1 MTFKKNII
9 LLGATGSI
17 GTSTL
22 NLIRHKREKFNLI
35 GISAYRKTE
44 ELKLISEEFNVK
56 NVCFF
61 KNHNDVVFDK
71 NIKIMKGLEGL
82 LELASLNCD
91 IVVSGIAGLAGLM
104 PAYEALKNG
113 NHIAIANKEPI
124 VVAGN
129 ILKECSK
136 NNNVKILPVDSEHN
150 SIFQCFNNNQRE
162 NISHITLTAS
172 GGPFLHRS
180 LNSFSNITVEE
191 ALKHPNWEMGKKIS
205 IDSATLINKAL
216 EVIEAGYFFELNANQ
231 IQVVIHPESIIHG
244 LVHYK
249 DGSVLANLALPDMIS
264 PLSVAIGYPE
274 RYDLNLAKLNLL
286 EISQLNFLKP
296 DLKKFP
302 GLNFGWHAL
311 NEPNNF
317 SIVFN
322 ASNEIAVDLFLKK
335 RIKFTSIIEIID
347 KCLNEQKFNSA
358 NNLEETLEIDKM
370 SRIFAKKISEKFYV

>member
-1 MTFKKNII
+1 MTHKNII

-22 NLIRHKREKFNLI
+22 NLIRQKRERFNLI
-35 GISAYRKTE
+35 GISAYKNTE
-44 ELKLISEEFNVK
+44 QLKLISEEFNVK
-56 NVCFF
+56 YVSYF
-61 KNHNDVVFDK
+61 KNNK
-71 NIKIMKGLEGL
+71 NIEFNEKTKVMKDFEGL

-91 IVVSGIAGLAGLM
+91 VVVSGISGLAGLM
-104 PAYEALKNG
+104 PAYAALSNG
-113 NHIAIANKEPI
+113 NHIAIANKEPL

-129 ILKECSK
+129 LLKDCSK
-136 NNNVKILPVDSEHN
+136 KHNAKILPVDSEHN
-150 SIFQCFNNNQRE
+150 SIFQCFDSNQRT

-172 GGPFLHRS
+172 GGPFLNRS
-180 LNSFSNITVEE
+180 LDSICDVTVEE
-191 ALKHPNWEMGKKIS
+191 ALKHPNWKMGNKVS

-216 EVIEAGYFFELNANQ
+216 EVIEAGCLFELKANQ
-231 IQVVIHPESIIHG
+231 IKVVIHPESIIHG

-274 RYDLNLAKLNLL
+274 RYNLDLPKLDLV
-286 EISQLNFLKP
+286 EVSQLNFLKP

-311 NEPNNF
+311 NEPNYF
-317 SIVFN
+317 SIVLN

-335 RIKFTSIIEIID
+335 RIKFTSIVEIID

>member
-1 MTFKKNII
+1 MTHKNII

-22 NLIRHKREKFNLI
+22 NLIRKRREKFNLI
-35 GISAYRKTE
+35 GVSTYEKTE
-44 ELKLISEEFNVK
+44 QLKLISKEFNVK

-61 KNHNDVVFDK
+61 KNDQGTIFDES
-71 NIKIMKGLEGL
+71 IKVMKGLQGL
-82 LELASLNCD
+82 IELASLNCD
-91 IVVSGIAGLAGLM
+91 IVVSGISGLAGLM
-104 PAYEALKNG
+104 PAYMALKNG
-113 NHIAIANKEPI
+113 NNIAIANKEPL

-129 ILKECSK
+129 ILMECSK
-136 NNNVKILPVDSEHN
+136 KNNVKILPVDSEHN
-150 SIFQCFNNNQRE
+150 SIFQCFDNNLRE
-162 NISHITLTAS
+162 NVSHITLTAS
-172 GGPFLHRS
+172 GGPFLNRS
-180 LNSFSNITVEE
+180 LNSFKEITIEE
-191 ALKHPNWEMGKKIS
+191 ALKHPKWEMGKKIS

-216 EVIEAGYFFELNANQ
+216 EVIEAGFLFELKSNQ
-231 IQVVIHPESIIHG
+231 INVVIHPESIIHG

-274 RYDLNLAKLNLL
+274 RYNLDLPKLDLV
-286 EISQLNFLKP
+286 EVSQLNFLKP

-311 NEPNNF
+311 NEPNYF
-317 SIVFN
+317 SIVLN

-335 RIKFTSIIEIID
+335 RIKFTSIVEIID

-358 NNLEETLEIDKM
+358 NNLEDTLEIDKM

>member
-1 MTFKKNII
+1 MNCKNII

-17 GTSTL
+17 GKSTL
-22 NLIRHKREKFNLI
+22 NLIRQDREKFNLI
-35 GISAYRKTE
+35 GISAYKQTE
-44 ELKLISEEFNVK
+44 KLKIISDEFNVK
-56 NVCFF
+56 YVCYFENDKDIKF
-61 KNHNDVVFDK
+61 NKNTKV
-71 NIKIMKGLEGL
+71 MKGYTGL

-91 IVVSGIAGLAGLM
+91 VVVSGISGLAGLM

-113 NHIAIANKEPI
+113 NHIAIANKEPL

-129 ILKECSK
+129 ILIECSK
-136 NNNVKILPVDSEHN
+136 KNNVKILPVDSEHN
-150 SIFQCFNNNQRE
+150 SIFQCFDNNLRE

-172 GGPFLHRS
+172 GGPFLNRS
-180 LNSFSNITVEE
+180 LNSFKEITIEE
-191 ALKHPNWEMGKKIS
+191 ALKHPKWKMGKKIS
-205 IDSATLINKAL
+205 VDSATLINKAL
-216 EVIEAGYFFELNANQ
+216 EVIEAGFLFELKSNQ
-231 IQVVIHPESIIHG
+231 INVVIHPESIIHG

-274 RYDLNLAKLNLL
+274 RYNLDLPILNLV

-302 GLNFGWHAL
+302 GLNFGWLAL
-311 NEPNNF
+311 NEPNYF
-317 SIVFN
+317 SIILN

-335 RIKFTSIIEIID
+335 KIKFTSIIDIID
-347 KCLNEQKFNSA
+347 KCLNELKFNSA

>member
-1 MTFKKNII
+1 MTYKNII

-22 NLIRHKREKFNLI
+22 NLIRKKREKFNLI
-35 GISAYRKTE
+35 GVSTYEKTE
-44 ELKLISEEFNVK
+44 QLKLISEEFNVK

-61 KNHNDVVFDK
+61 KNDQGIIFDK
-71 NIKIMKGLEGL
+71 SIKVMKGHQGL

-91 IVVSGIAGLAGLM
+91 IVVSGISGLAGLM
-104 PAYEALKNG
+104 PAYMALNNG
-113 NHIAIANKEPI
+113 NHIAIANKEPL

-129 ILKECSK
+129 ILIECSK
-136 NNNVKILPVDSEHN
+136 KNNVKILPVDSEHN
-150 SIFQCFNNNQRE
+150 SIFQCFDNNLRE

-172 GGPFLHRS
+172 GGPFLNRS
-180 LNSFSNITVEE
+180 LNSFKEITIEE
-191 ALKHPNWEMGKKIS
+191 ALKHPKWEMGKKIS

-216 EVIEAGYFFELNANQ
+216 EVIEAGFLFELKSNQ
-231 IQVVIHPESIIHG
+231 INVVIHPESIIHG

-274 RYDLNLAKLNLL
+274 RYNLDLPKLDLV
-286 EISQLNFLKP
+286 EVSQLNFLKP

-311 NEPNNF
+311 NEPNYF
-317 SIVFN
+317 SIILN

-335 RIKFTSIIEIID
+335 RIKFTSIVEIID

>member
-1 MTFKKNII
+1 MTHKNII

-22 NLIRHKREKFNLI
+22 NLIRKKRERFNLI
-35 GISAYRKTE
+35 GVSTYEKTE
-44 ELKLISEEFNVK
+44 QLKLISKEFNVK

-61 KNHNDVVFDK
+61 KNDQGIIFDK
-71 NIKIMKGLEGL
+71 SINVMKGLQGL

-91 IVVSGIAGLAGLM
+91 IVVSGISGLAGLM
-104 PAYEALKNG
+104 PAYMALNNG
-113 NHIAIANKEPI
+113 NHIAIANKEPL

-129 ILKECSK
+129 ILIECSK
-136 NNNVKILPVDSEHN
+136 KNNVKILPVDSEHN
-150 SIFQCFNNNQRE
+150 SIFQCFDNKLRE
-162 NISHITLTAS
+162 NVSHITLTAS
-172 GGPFLHRS
+172 GGPFLNRS
-180 LNSFSNITVEE
+180 LNSFKEITIEE
-191 ALKHPNWEMGKKIS
+191 ALKHPKWEMGKKIS

-216 EVIEAGYFFELNANQ
+216 EVIEAGFLFELKSSQ
-231 IQVVIHPESIIHG
+231 INVVIHPESIIHG

-274 RYDLNLAKLNLL
+274 RYNLDLPKLDLV
-286 EISQLNFLKP
+286 EVSQLNFLKP

-311 NEPNNF
+311 NEPNYF
-317 SIVFN
+317 SIILN
-322 ASNEIAVDLFLKK
+322 AANEIAVDLFLKK
-335 RIKFTSIIEIID
+335 RIKFTSIVEIID

>member
-1 MTFKKNII
+1 MTQKNII

-22 NLIRHKREKFNLI
+22 NLIRMKREKFNLI
-35 GISAYRKTE
+35 GVSTYEKTE
-44 ELKLISEEFNVK
+44 QLKSISKEFNVK

-61 KNHNDVVFDK
+61 KNDQGTIFDK
-71 NIKIMKGLEGL
+71 SIKVMKGRQGL

-91 IVVSGIAGLAGLM
+91 IVVSGISGLAGLM
-104 PAYEALKNG
+104 PAYMALNNG
-113 NHIAIANKEPI
+113 NHIAIANKEPL
-124 VVAGN
+124 VVAGK
-129 ILKECSK
+129 ILIECSK
-136 NNNVKILPVDSEHN
+136 KNNVKILPVDSEHN
-150 SIFQCFNNNQRE
+150 SIFQCFNNNLRE
-162 NISHITLTAS
+162 NVSHITLTAS
-172 GGPFLHRS
+172 GGPFLNRS
-180 LNSFSNITVEE
+180 LNSFKEITIEE
-191 ALKHPNWEMGKKIS
+191 ALKHPKWEMGKKIS

-216 EVIEAGYFFELNANQ
+216 EVIEAGFLFELKSNQ
-231 IQVVIHPESIIHG
+231 INVVIHPESIIHG

-274 RYDLNLAKLNLL
+274 RYNLDLPKLDLV
-286 EISQLNFLKP
+286 EVSQLNFLKP

-311 NEPNNF
+311 NEPNYF
-317 SIVFN
+317 SIVLN

-335 RIKFTSIIEIID
+335 RINFNSIVEIID
-347 KCLNEQKFNSA
+347 KCLNEQNFNPA
-358 NNLEETLEIDKM
+358 NNLEEILEIDKM

>member
-1 MTFKKNII
+1 MTYKNII

-22 NLIRHKREKFNLI
+22 NLIRKKREKFNLI
-35 GISAYRKTE
+35 GVSTYEKTE
-44 ELKLISEEFNVK
+44 QLKLISEEFNVK

-61 KNHNDVVFDK
+61 KNDQGITFDES
-71 NIKIMKGLEGL
+71 IKVMKGHQGL

-91 IVVSGIAGLAGLM
+91 IVVSGISGLAGLM
-104 PAYEALKNG
+104 PAYMALKNG
-113 NHIAIANKEPI
+113 NHIAIANKEPL

-129 ILKECSK
+129 ILIECSK
-136 NNNVKILPVDSEHN
+136 KNNVKILPVDSEHN
-150 SIFQCFNNNQRE
+150 SIFQCFDNNLRE
-162 NISHITLTAS
+162 NVSHITLTAS
-172 GGPFLHRS
+172 GGPFLNRS
-180 LNSFSNITVEE
+180 LKSFKEITIEE
-191 ALKHPNWEMGKKIS
+191 ALKHPKWQMGKKIS

-216 EVIEAGYFFELNANQ
+216 EVIEAGFLFELKSNQ
-231 IQVVIHPESIIHG
+231 INVVIHPESIIHG

-274 RYDLNLAKLNLL
+274 RYNLDLPKLDLV
-286 EISQLNFLKP
+286 EVSKLNFLKP

-311 NEPNNF
+311 NEPNYF
-317 SIVFN
+317 SIILN

-335 RIKFTSIIEIID
+335 RIKFTSIVDIID

-358 NNLEETLEIDKM
+358 NNLEETIEIDKM

>member
-1 MTFKKNII
+1 MTYKNII

-22 NLIRHKREKFNLI
+22 NLIRKKPEKFNLI
-35 GISAYRKTE
+35 GVSAYEKTE
-44 ELKLISEEFNVK
+44 QLKLISEEFNVK

-61 KNHNDVVFDK
+61 KNNQGILFDK
-71 NIKIMKGLEGL
+71 SIQVMKGHQGL

-91 IVVSGIAGLAGLM
+91 VVVSGISGLAGLM
-104 PAYEALKNG
+104 PAYVALSNG
-113 NHIAIANKEPI
+113 NDIAIANKEPL

-136 NNNVKILPVDSEHN
+136 KNNTKILPVDSEHN
-150 SIFQCFNNNQRE
+150 SIFQCFDSNQRK

-172 GGPFLHRS
+172 GGPFLNRS
-180 LNSFSNITVEE
+180 LDSFCNITIEE
-191 ALKHPNWEMGKKIS
+191 ALKHPNWEMGNKVS

-216 EVIEAGYFFELNANQ
+216 EVIEAGCLFELKSNL
-231 IQVVIHPESIIHG
+231 IDVVIHPESIIHG

-264 PLSVAIGYPE
+264 PLSVAIGYPQ
-274 RYDLNLAKLNLL
+274 RYNLDLPQLNLV
-286 EISQLNFLKP
+286 EVSQLNFLKP
-296 DLKKFP
+296 DLNKFP

-311 NEPNNF
+311 NEPNYF
-317 SIVFN
+317 SIILN

-335 RIKFTSIIEIID
+335 KIKFTNIIDIID
-347 KCLNEQKFNSA
+347 KCLNELKFNSA

-370 SRIFAKKISEKFYV
+370 SRMFANKISEKFYV

>member
-1 MTFKKNII
+1 MTFKNII

-17 GTSTL
+17 GKSTL
-22 NLIRHKREKFNLI
+22 NLIRQKREKFNLI
-35 GISAYRKTE
+35 GISAYKKTE
-44 ELKLISEEFNVK
+44 QLKLISKEFNVK

-61 KNHNDVVFDK
+61 KNDRDITFDK
-71 NIKIMKGLEGL
+71 NIKVMKGFEGL

-91 IVVSGIAGLAGLM
+91 IVVSGITGLAGLM
-104 PAYEALKNG
+104 PAYVALNNG
-113 NHIAIANKEPI
+113 NHIAIANKEPL

-136 NNNVKILPVDSEHN
+136 KNNVRILPVDSEHN
-150 SIFQCFNNNQRE
+150 SIFQCFDNNQRE

-172 GGPFLHRS
+172 GGPFLNRS
-180 LNSFSNITVEE
+180 LNSFDNITIEE
-191 ALKHPNWEMGKKIS
+191 ALKHPNWKMGKKVT

-216 EVIEAGYFFELNANQ
+216 EVIEAGFLFELNANQ
-231 IQVVIHPESIIHG
+231 IHVIIHPESIIHG

-274 RYDLNLAKLNLL
+274 RYNLNLPKLNLL

-302 GLNFGWHAL
+302 GLNFGWNAL
-311 NEPNNF
+311 NGPNYV
-317 SIVFN
+317 SIILN
-322 ASNEIAVDLFLKK
+322 AANEIAVDLFLKK
-335 RIKFTSIIEIID
+335 RINFTSIVEIID
-347 KCLNEQKFNSA
+347 KCLNDQKFNSA
-358 NNLEETLEIDKM
+358 NNLEEIFEIDKK
-370 SRIFAKKISEKFYV
+370 SRNFAIKISEKFYV

>member
-1 MTFKKNII
+1 MTYKNII

-22 NLIRHKREKFNLI
+22 NLIRKKPEKFNLI
-35 GISAYRKTE
+35 GVSTYEKTE
-44 ELKLISEEFNVK
+44 QLKLISKEFNVK

-61 KNHNDVVFDK
+61 KNDQGTIFDES
-71 NIKIMKGLEGL
+71 IKVMKGHQGL

-91 IVVSGIAGLAGLM
+91 IVVSGISGLAGLM
-104 PAYEALKNG
+104 PAYMALNNG
-113 NHIAIANKEPI
+113 NHIAIANKEPL

-129 ILKECSK
+129 ILIECSK
-136 NNNVKILPVDSEHN
+136 KNNVKILPVDSEHN
-150 SIFQCFNNNQRE
+150 SIFQCFDNNFRE

-172 GGPFLHRS
+172 GGPFLNRS
-180 LNSFSNITVEE
+180 LISFKEITIEE
-191 ALKHPNWEMGKKIS
+191 ALKHPKWKMGKKIS

-216 EVIEAGYFFELNANQ
+216 EVIEAGFLFELKSNQ
-231 IQVVIHPESIIHG
+231 INVVIHPESIIHG

-274 RYDLNLAKLNLL
+274 RYNLDLPKLDLI
-286 EISQLNFLKP
+286 EVSQLNFLKP

-311 NEPNNF
+311 NEPNYF
-317 SIVFN
+317 SIILN

-335 RIKFTSIIEIID
+335 RIKFTSIVEIID

>member
-1 MTFKKNII
+1 MTHKNII

-22 NLIRHKREKFNLI
+22 NLIRKKRAKFNLI
-35 GISAYRKTE
+35 GVSTYEKTE
-44 ELKLISEEFNVK
+44 QLKLISKEFNVK

-61 KNHNDVVFDK
+61 KNDEGTTFDQSI
-71 NIKIMKGLEGL
+71 NVMKGLQGL
-82 LELASLNCD
+82 LELSSLNCD
-91 IVVSGIAGLAGLM
+91 IVVSGISGLAGLM
-104 PAYEALKNG
+104 PAYVALTNG
-113 NHIAIANKEPI
+113 NHIAIANKEPL
-124 VVAGN
+124 VVAGR

-136 NNNVKILPVDSEHN
+136 KNNAKILPVDSEHN
-150 SIFQCFNNNQRE
+150 SIFQCFDSNQRK

-172 GGPFLHRS
+172 GGPFLNRS
-180 LNSFSNITVEE
+180 FDSFYNITVEE
-191 ALKHPNWEMGKKIS
+191 ALKHPNWEMGNKVS

-216 EVIEAGYFFELNANQ
+216 EVIEAGCLFELKSNL
-231 IQVVIHPESIIHG
+231 IDVVIHPESIIHG

-274 RYDLNLAKLNLL
+274 RYNINLPKLNLV
-286 EISQLNFLKP
+286 EVSQLNFLKP

-311 NEPNNF
+311 NEPNYF
-317 SIVFN
+317 SIVLN

-335 RIKFTSIIEIID
+335 RIKFTSIVEIID

-358 NNLEETLEIDKM
+358 NNLEETLEIDKI
-370 SRIFAKKISEKFYV
+370 SRVFAKKISEKFYV

>member
-1 MTFKKNII
+1 MTQKNII

-17 GTSTL
+17 GASTL
-22 NLIRHKREKFNLI
+22 NLIRQKREKFNLI
-35 GISAYRKTE
+35 GVSTYEKTE
-44 ELKLISEEFNVK
+44 QLKLISKEFNVK

-61 KNHNDVVFDK
+61 KNDHGTIFDESI
-71 NIKIMKGLEGL
+71 NVMKGRQGL

-91 IVVSGIAGLAGLM
+91 IVVSGISGLAGLM
-104 PAYEALKNG
+104 PAYMALNNG
-113 NHIAIANKEPI
+113 NNIAIANKEPL
-124 VVAGN
+124 VVAGK
-129 ILKECSK
+129 ILIECSK
-136 NNNVKILPVDSEHN
+136 KNNVKILPVDSEHN
-150 SIFQCFNNNQRE
+150 SIFQCFDNNLRE

-172 GGPFLHRS
+172 GGPFLNRS
-180 LNSFSNITVEE
+180 LNSFKEITIDE
-191 ALKHPNWEMGKKIS
+191 ALKHPKWEMGKKIS

-216 EVIEAGYFFELNANQ
+216 EVIEAGILFELKSNQ
-231 IQVVIHPESIIHG
+231 VNVVIHPESIIHG

-274 RYDLNLAKLNLL
+274 RYNLDLPKLDLI
-286 EISQLNFLKP
+286 EVSQLNFLKP

-311 NEPNNF
+311 NEPNYF
-317 SIVFN
+317 SIVLN
-322 ASNEIAVDLFLKK
+322 ASNEIAVDLFLKS
-335 RIKFTSIIEIID
+335 RIKFTSIVKIID
-347 KCLNEQKFNSA
+347 KCLNKQKFNSA